1 MPTRRLSLTM
11 PMPHIAALVI
21 AGLACA
27 SDLRTRRI
35 PNALTF
41 GAAGAAIVFHLTAGG
56 VDGGLASVGGLAI
69 GMALMFAQYALGGMG
84 AGDVKLF
91 GALGAWLGP
100 TDAIWLVLYTGVTG
114 GVIAFVVAALH
125 GYLGQACRNIW
136 SLFAYWRLAGI
147 RPMAEMTL
155 DTSRGP
161 RLAYAT
167 SILAGTVATLWLR

>member
-1 MPTRRLSLTM
+1 MPTT
-11 PMPHIAALVI
+11 HIAVLVI

-41 GAAGAAIVFHLTAGG
+41 GAAGAAIVFHLTTGG
-56 VDGGLASVGGLAI
+56 VDGAVASVGGCAI
-69 GMALMFAQYALGGMG
+69 GIALMFAQYALGGMG
-84 AGDVKLF
+84 AGDVKLL

-100 TDAIWLVLYTGVTG
+100 TDAIWLVLYTGVAG
-114 GVIAFVVAALH
+114 GVSALVVAALR

-136 SLFAYWRLAGI
+136 VLLAYWRLAGV

-167 SILAGTVATLWLR
+167 SILAGTVVTLWLR